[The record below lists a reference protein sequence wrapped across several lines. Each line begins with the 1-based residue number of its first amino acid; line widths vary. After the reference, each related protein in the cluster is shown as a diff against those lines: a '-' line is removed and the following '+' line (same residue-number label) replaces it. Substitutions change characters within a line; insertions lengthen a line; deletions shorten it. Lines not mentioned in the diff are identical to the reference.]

1 MPGTSGWSNKC
12 IGLVARKV
20 TWKCKRR
27 KQDRKFKTPWGNNLW
42 LPLLTVSFV
51 IYSLGFIILFLCM
64 CLSECV
70 PCVQAPWGGKK
81 KKKLSDL
88 LELELLVVV
97 SWWAGNWI
105 WILTAEPSFSFG
117 FAAAAFAGN
126 RISLYRPQWPETYCA
141 AQAGFKFTAI
151 RPPCWD
157 HRCKLPNLV
166 TIVSLNFILKYS
178 PNCRGGQ
185 KTTCRS

>member
-1 MPGTSGWSNKC
+1 
-12 IGLVARKV
+12 
-20 TWKCKRR
+20 
-27 KQDRKFKTPWGNNLW
+27 
-42 LPLLTVSFV
+42 
-51 IYSLGFIILFLCM
+51 M

-88 LELELLVVV
+88 VELELLVVV

-105 WILTAEPSFSFG
+105 WILIAEPSFSFG
-117 FAAAAFAGN
+117 FAVAAFAGN
-126 RISLYRPQWPETYCA
+126 RISLCRPQWPETYCV

-157 HRCKLPNLV
+157 HRCKLPYLV
-166 TIVSLNFILKYS
+166 NIVSLNFILKYS
-178 PNCRGGQ
+178 LPQLPWRPEDNMQELGFSPTSWVLGQ
-185 KTTCRS
+185 SEVSSCPYLSLHMCSLRLLLWAKGKS